1 MKKVLVTMPE
11 GGIRDSYFPPHVI
24 RSIEERFDVV
34 WNDKD
39 RQMTQEELRDI
50 LPGFDAVM
58 TGWGTAVLDEGVLAG
73 NERLKLIVHTG
84 GTVAN
89 LLDGY
94 AYSRGIRVFSGNK
107 MFAESVAE
115 GTVAYIL
122 MSQRRLPHYI
132 NNMTHGKWRSDNDL
146 WEGLLDKTVGI
157 VGVGMISRLLIPMLQ
172 PFRVKIKV
180 YSAWPLPQEL
190 TEIYHCEPASLDGIF
205 SSCDIITVHSALND
219 RTRGLI
225 RKEHFDLI
233 KPGALFI
240 NTSRGDV
247 LNEHELLDSLK
258 ENRFRAVLDVYHKE
272 PLPAD
277 HPFRSLPNV
286 YAIPHMAGPTFDRR
300 ERIAAA
306 LIDEMARFFNGED
319 GFELEIT
326 KDLASRMTK
335 ER

>member
-1 MKKVLVTMPE
+1 MKKVLVTMPV
-11 GGIRDSYFPPHVI
+11 GGIRDSYFPPHVKKAL
-24 RSIEERFDVV
+24 EEKFDVV

-39 RQMTQEELRDI
+39 SQMTQQELHDT

-58 TGWGTAVLDEGVLAG
+58 TGWGSAVLDESVLSG
-73 NERLKLIVHTG
+73 NDRLKLIVHTG

-89 LLDGY
+89 LVDDY
-94 AYSRGIRVFSGNK
+94 VYSRGIRVFSGNK

-115 GTVAYIL
+115 GTIAYML
-122 MSQRRLPHYI
+122 AAQRRLPYFI
-132 NNMTHGKWRSDNDL
+132 NNVARGEWRDNNDL

-172 PFRVKIKV
+172 PFRVKIKI
-180 YSAWPLPQEL
+180 YSGWPLPREL
-190 TEIYHCEPASLDGIF
+190 TDAYRCQPATLDEIF

-219 RTRGLI
+219 HTRGLI
-225 RKEHFDLI
+225 RKRHFDLI
-233 KPGALFI
+233 KPGALFV

-247 LNEHELLDSLK
+247 LDEQELLDALK

-286 YAIPHMAGPTFDRR
+286 YAIPHMAGPTYDRR
-300 ERIAAA
+300 WRIAAA
-306 LIDEMARFFNGED
+306 LTDEMSRFFGGEN
-319 GFELEIT
+319 GFEFEIT
-326 KDLASRMTK
+326 EALAKRMTK